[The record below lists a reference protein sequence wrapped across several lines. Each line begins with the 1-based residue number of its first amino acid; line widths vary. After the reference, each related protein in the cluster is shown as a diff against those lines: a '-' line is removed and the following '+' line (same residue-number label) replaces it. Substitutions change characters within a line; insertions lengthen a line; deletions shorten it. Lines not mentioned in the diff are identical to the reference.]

1 MSGSGK
7 SSVIHALR
15 ERGYKAIDTGWN
27 PDWEIP
33 PQPGDP
39 DADGPGWLWREDRI
53 SELLDTEDVEALFV
67 SACVPNQS
75 RFYPRFDQIVLLS
88 ASPDLTVRRLKDRTD
103 NPYGKSAE
111 DVAEVLRFKAT
122 IEPLLRSGATHEI
135 DTARPLADVIAKVVE
150 IAGC

>member
-1 MSGSGK
+1 M
-7 SSVIHALR
+7 
-15 ERGYKAIDTGWN
+15 
-27 PDWEIP
+27 
-33 PQPGDP
+33 
-39 DADGPGWLWREDRI
+39 
-53 SELLDTEDVEALFV
+53 
-67 SACVPNQS
+67 PNQS